1 MGFMVDGMKPVV
13 GMVLVQMV
21 FAGAN
26 IFYKLAAND
35 GMDLRVLVA
44 YRHLFGAAFLL
55 PVAFFV
61 ERKTRPAITWTVLIQ
76 SFFCGLFGGTLAQN
90 LYLMAIKLTTATFTT
105 AIANLIPAITFVL
118 AVIFGLEKLGLRTM
132 AGKAKLAGTAVGL
145 GGAMFLTFYK
155 GPEVDIW
162 PSNVD
167 LLQEKGSPAPAHLE
181 YGNRVMGS
189 LLAVVSCFSYAIWLI
204 IQAKMIKCFPCANSS
219 AALMCLMAAVQ
230 SAALALCM
238 QRDWN
243 EWKMGLDIRLLTSVY
258 VGVIASGLTLM
269 VMAWCIR
276 LKGPLFAS
284 VFNPLMLVVV
294 AVLGSFLLE
303 EKLHLGSLLGAILI
317 VVGLYLVIWGKCREA
332 KKAVELPVVKPQEP
346 GQVEVTTQAQSTGR

>member
-1 MGFMVDGMKPVV
+1 
-13 GMVLVQMV
+13 
-21 FAGAN
+21 
-26 IFYKLAAND
+26 
-35 GMDLRVLVA
+35 MDLRVLVA

-258 VGVIASGLTLM
+258 VVRSDSVGVDFNGD
-269 VMAWCIR
+269 AWCIR

-303 EKLHLGSLLGAILI
+303 EKLHLGGNARRRVPTGCLLGAILI